1 MALLVQEV
9 RKSRPHFYR
18 PVPSYDKIVRLAY
31 WLDLPKELS
40 QIHNTFHVSQLRKC
54 VIDKS
59 VVVPLDD
66 IQVDDR
72 MTKTLWSKVLGLVK
86 VQWQHLSDS

>member
-1 MALLVQEV
+1 MDRVGKVA
-9 RKSRPHFYR
+9 YR
-18 PVPSYDKIVRLAY
+18 
-31 WLDLPKELS
+31 LDLPEDLS
-40 QIHNTFHVSQLRKC
+40 QFHNSFHVSQLRKC

-72 MTKTLWSKVLGLVK
+72 MNFIEWPVEILDWKTKTLWSKVLGLVK